1 MNYISEGKETKVFS
15 ILSESNLKQIVDYI
29 FTVSPER
36 VDYLTLP
43 YLTLPY
49 LTLPYLTPTSKCH

>member
-29 FTVSPER
+29 FTVSAER

-49 LTLPYLTPTSKCH
+49 SNY